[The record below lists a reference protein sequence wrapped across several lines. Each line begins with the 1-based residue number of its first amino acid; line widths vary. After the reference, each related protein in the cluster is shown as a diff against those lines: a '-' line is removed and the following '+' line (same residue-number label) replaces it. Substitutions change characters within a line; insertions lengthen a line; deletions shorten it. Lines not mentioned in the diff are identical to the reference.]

1 MVGLTDGERAEIVA
15 GLRVALE
22 DIHGRRKRD
31 SEEVASGDYNI
42 RNRTLPV
49 KLAEARYE
57 AMIRDL
63 ARDLG
68 QPLADDLITEAILS
82 PRRKRMKATKRSF

>member
-1 MVGLTDGERAEIVA
+1 MVALTDAERAEIVA
-15 GLRVALE
+15 GLRGALD

-49 KLAEARYE
+49 QLAEARYE

-63 ARDLG
+63 ATDLG

-82 PRRKRMKATKRSF
+82 PKRKRVKAGKKSY

>member
-15 GLRVALE
+15 GLRAALE

-49 KLAEARYE
+49 KLAEARYD

-68 QPLADDLITEAILS
+68 QAIADDLITEAILS
-82 PRRKRMKATKRSF
+82 PKRKRIRSTRKSY